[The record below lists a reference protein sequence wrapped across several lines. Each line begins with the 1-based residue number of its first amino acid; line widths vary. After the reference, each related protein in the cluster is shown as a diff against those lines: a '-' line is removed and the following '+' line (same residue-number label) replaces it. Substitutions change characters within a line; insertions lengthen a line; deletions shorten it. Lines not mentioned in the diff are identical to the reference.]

1 MSRMPKARAEFASG
15 RDQAYGWRVNDLGY
29 LLFARGMDPSRLA
42 LIAAKVEEATRA
54 NVPLGP
60 IAREQLAQN
69 KRNST
74 HCQA

>member
-1 MSRMPKARAEFASG
+1 MIQLQFAKSHI
-15 RDQAYGWRVNDLGY
+15 V
-29 LLFARGMDPSRLA
+29 RLA